1 MVCIHVYNYVYCI
14 QCGGVQLMA
23 SDGDDVMF
31 SGRVPEWM
39 KEMVDA
45 DPRANQEVLRVA
57 LRKELGGRR
66 KSELQVKLEQVD
78 RRIAL
83 VEEEEEELAD
93 EKAELKQE
101 RARIESQI
109 EKGDTLQEKRLDEVR
124 QTLDEA
130 NTPLDPTNPAVKKQA
145 EKVDMT
151 PAELV
156 EKLKDGDGE

>member
-1 MVCIHVYNYVYCI
+1 MTS
-14 QCGGVQLMA
+14 GE
-23 SDGDDVMF
+23 DDVMF
-31 SGRVPEWM
+31 SGRVPAWM
-39 KEMVDA
+39 KDMVDA

-83 VEEEEEELAD
+83 VEEEEEELAE

-109 EKGDTLQEKRLDEVR
+109 EKGDTLQEKRLE
-124 QTLDEA
+124 EA
-130 NTPLDPTNPAVKKQA
+130 RESLVGNVKLEPTNAAVKNWADKLGIPP
-145 EKVDMT
+145 V
-151 PAELV
+151 ELV
-156 EKLKDGDGE
+156 DKLQEDGDGE